1 MILLAITREISH
13 ALADCELTHLERRPI
28 DVERA
33 RAQHRD
39 YERLLA
45 EAGCRV
51 ERLTAGTDMP
61 DSVFIEDAAVVLDE
75 IAIVTRLGAASR
87 RSETSAVDAALRAY
101 RDVRSIEPPGT
112 MDGGDVL
119 VVGKRVFVG
128 RSSRTNLEAIDQM
141 RRLVAPHGYVV
152 ESVDV
157 RGFLHLKSAV
167 TAVGDNLLL
176 LNPSALPAGSFAGF
190 DRIAVDPG
198 EPMAANALR
207 VGSHVIYPA
216 SFPRTRELMERRG
229 LMIRA
234 VDAGE
239 LQKAEGAVTC
249 CSLVLAV
256 DSGADSSSL
265 K

>member
-1 MILLAITREISH
+1 MLVAITRDISP
-13 ALADCELTHLERRPI
+13 ALADCELTHLTRRPI

-33 RAQHRD
+33 RTQHRD

-51 ERLTAGTDMP
+51 ERLTAGADMP

-75 IAIVTRLGAASR
+75 IAIITRPGAASR
-87 RSETSAVDAALRAY
+87 RPETAAVAARLRGY
-101 RDVRSIEPPGT
+101 RDVRSIEPPAT

-128 RSSRTNLEAIDQM
+128 CSRRTNLEAIAEM
-141 RRLVAPHGYVV
+141 RALVAPYGYEV

-157 RGFLHLKSAV
+157 SGVLHLKSAV
-167 TAVGDNLLL
+167 TVVGDNLVLM
-176 LNPSALPAGSFAGF
+176 NPSLLPVGSFADF
-190 DRIAVDPG
+190 DRIAVDPA
-198 EPMAANALR
+198 EPLGANALR
-207 VGSHVIYPA
+207 IGGQVIYPN
-216 SFPRTRELMERRG
+216 SFPRTRERLERRG
-229 LMIRA
+229 LDVRA

-249 CSLVLAV
+249 CSLVFAAGS
-256 DSGADSSSL
+256 DAGGRAL